1 MLRLGRAMAF
11 VSLTLL
17 LVIPQA
23 EAWDRGAVKTFAVL
37 PEGSSGP
44 EGLEVGSD
52 GNVYATTFGFT
63 SAGPAS
69 GEGQLFVFDA
79 HGRLLRQLSVAG
91 SSPHLLGI
99 RFHPRTGALLVNDFG
114 AGQVLEVNP
123 HTGASTVFM
132 TLPALPH
139 PGGAGLNDITFDK
152 AGNVYVSDSFQ
163 GIVWVAPPSGGTATA
178 WVDSALLRT
187 SGVPPFGAN
196 GLRFNQHE
204 TALFVLNTGDDTV
217 IKIPVVGTRP
227 GTAGTPAIFANSV
240 NGADGLL
247 IDKDDNLW
255 VAANQADE
263 IVVVDPTGRAIA
275 KLGDFGGVTH
285 SGTPIQMLFPAS
297 LRFSGKDLLVTN
309 LALDLRLFNPDYTSV
324 DSEWAAK
331 VSHYTIVKLRAR
343 IPPEP
348 GSPRNDRDDD
358 DGDDD

>member
-1 MLRLGRAMAF
+1 MLRLGRVLAF
-11 VSLTLL
+11 VSLTL
-17 LVIPQA
+17 VWVPRSA
-23 EAWDRGAVKTFAVL
+23 GAWDRGEVKTFAVL
-37 PEGSSGP
+37 PEGSAGP
-44 EGLEVGSD
+44 EGLEVDSA

-63 SAGPAS
+63 SAGPTTGA
-69 GEGQLFVFDA
+69 GQLFVFDA
-79 HGRLLRQLSVAG
+79 HGRLQRQLSVAG
-91 SSPHLLGI
+91 SSPHLLGL
-99 RFHPRTGALLVNDFG
+99 RFHPITGALLVNDFG

-139 PGGAGLNDITFDK
+139 PGGSGLNDITFDR

-163 GIVWVAPPSGGTATA
+163 GIVWTTPAHGGVATA

-187 SGVPPFGAN
+187 TGVPPFGAN
-196 GLRFNQHE
+196 GLRFNQAE
-204 TALFVLNTGDDTV
+204 TILFVLNTGDDTV
-217 IKIPVVGTRP
+217 IQIPVVGANP
-227 GTAGTPAIFANSV
+227 ASAGTPAVFTNSI

-247 IDKDDNLW
+247 IDEHDNLW

-263 IVVVDPTGRAIA
+263 IVVVDPTGKVIA

-285 SGTPIQMLFPAS
+285 SGTPRQMLFPAS

-309 LALDLRLFNPDYTSV
+309 LALDLRIFSPTYISV

-331 VSHYTIVKLRAR
+331 VAHYTIVKLRAR

-348 GSPRNDRDDD
+348 GSDC
-358 DGDDD
+358 DGDGY